1 MKRTIFYSSLLFIS
15 FSLTA
20 QEENIKWWNPAD
32 NDFKVIEGQAWPNE
46 VAAFYDRLPA
56 TAEAVVRQPVWNLS
70 RHSAGLIIRFRSN
83 ASEIRVRY
91 KLKGNIAMPHM
102 PATGVSGL
110 DLYSKNSDGQWLWN
124 KGAFSFGDTTT
135 YNFRNIRPNDKYHK
149 KGKEYQLYLPLY
161 NSVEWLEIGTSE
173 ESIFEPLPL
182 RQEKPIVVYGTSI
195 AQGACASRPG
205 MAWTSIL
212 QRKLDRPMVNFAF
225 SGNGRLETEM
235 IDYLTEIDAKLYIL
249 DCLPN
254 LGPREGRTLEDVY
267 ARIISSVKALKLA
280 RPNVP
285 ILLTEHGG
293 YSDGTTNMDRQEVYT
308 SLNDIMRKAFIQLQS
323 EGITDL
329 HVLPINEIGL
339 TIDSFVDGTHPS
351 DLGMIEYATAYEN
364 SVRNILNEPLGGFST
379 TTPVTQSREPG
390 NYNWEKRHQDL
401 LVLNKNSQNKI
412 AFFGNSIIHYW
423 AGMPEG
429 PIKRG
434 TDSWDENFKEMK
446 VQNFGFGWDR
456 IENALWR
463 VYHDELDDFKGNQVV
478 LMLGTNNLEHN
489 SDIEIIQGLRH
500 LVEVI
505 QTKRPDASI
514 LLLGI
519 LPRRAQEER
528 ITNLNKMLSQI
539 ENVSGATYADVGM
552 IFLKSNGQI
561 DESLFSDG
569 LHPNNSGYQV
579 LGKEIRK
586 HLGK

>member
-1 MKRTIFYSSLLFIS
+1 
-15 FSLTA
+15 
-20 QEENIKWWNPAD
+20 
-32 NDFKVIEGQAWPNE
+32 
-46 VAAFYDRLPA
+46 
-56 TAEAVVRQPVWNLS
+56 
-70 RHSAGLIIRFRSN
+70 
-83 ASEIRVRY
+83 
-91 KLKGNIAMPHM
+91 
-102 PATGVSGL
+102 
-110 DLYSKNSDGQWLWN
+110 
-124 KGAFSFGDTTT
+124 
-135 YNFRNIRPNDKYHK
+135 
-149 KGKEYQLYLPLY
+149 
-161 NSVEWLEIGTSE
+161 
-173 ESIFEPLPL
+173 
-182 RQEKPIVVYGTSI
+182 
-195 AQGACASRPG
+195 
-205 MAWTSIL
+205 
-212 QRKLDRPMVNFAF
+212 MVNFAF

-505 QTKRPDASI
+505 QTKKPDASI